1 MLRDYFATDVPDIDH
16 PNFAYLLADAVRRF
30 PQRIALRYRSAR
42 EAVFHVWDFERLG
55 REVRNAACFM
65 VSRGLKPGDRVALW
79 AENRPEWCVLYLAT
93 VISGLTVVPIDAL
106 ISEQEAIA
114 IARTSGA
121 RMICISR
128 KYAEKLADLFGEA
141 PAIETAVVMDE
152 RVEGSPAAVEYY
164 SEIVSGSW
172 PAEPPDPDSIP
183 PDSVA
188 SIIFTSGTTG
198 LSKGVMLTHHG
209 IIANINAS
217 IQSLPIYSRDVFM
230 CVLPLHHTYS
240 TTCSFLSPLSIGA
253 SITICEKVVGKVIV
267 KDTRD
272 SGGTVMIAVPLLYDK
287 LKQAIEL
294 NLQSQPSPL
303 RFFVRIATVLAH
315 LANARGI
322 RQVGRALFRSLRERT
337 SLASLRLLVAGGG
350 PLNLAT
356 ADYFDDLGWY
366 IVQGYGMSENG
377 PLITTNTMKYKNN
390 RSAGLVVKNTELR
403 IDEPNADG
411 IGEILVRSP
420 SMMKGYFNNPEAT
433 ADCFTPDGWLR
444 TGDLGYRDSDGYLF
458 ISGRR
463 KNLIVTRGGKNIYPE
478 EIEALFAHSRVIKEI
493 MVVGRKSAQN
503 DSSEEVVAVCVP
515 DLETPVEGGTET
527 ALSELRIREL
537 IKTEIAS
544 ANRMLPAYKKIVDF
558 VVRTEEFEK
567 TSSRKVKRYLYAHYT
582 EPREPSK

>member
-1 MLRDYFATDVPDIDH
+1 
-16 PNFAYLLADAVRRF
+16 
-30 PQRIALRYRSAR
+30 
-42 EAVFHVWDFERLG
+42 
-55 REVRNAACFM
+55 
-65 VSRGLKPGDRVALW
+65 
-79 AENRPEWCVLYLAT
+79 
-93 VISGLTVVPIDAL
+93 
-106 ISEQEAIA
+106 
-114 IARTSGA
+114 
-121 RMICISR
+121 
-128 KYAEKLADLFGEA
+128 
-141 PAIETAVVMDE
+141 
-152 RVEGSPAAVEYY
+152 
-164 SEIVSGSW
+164 
-172 PAEPPDPDSIP
+172 
-183 PDSVA
+183 
-188 SIIFTSGTTG
+188 
-198 LSKGVMLTHHG
+198 
-209 IIANINAS
+209 
-217 IQSLPIYSRDVFM
+217 
-230 CVLPLHHTYS
+230 
-240 TTCSFLSPLSIGA
+240 
-253 SITICEKVVGKVIV
+253 
-267 KDTRD
+267 
-272 SGGTVMIAVPLLYDK
+272 
-287 LKQAIEL
+287 
-294 NLQSQPSPL
+294 
-303 RFFVRIATVLAH
+303 
-315 LANARGI
+315 
-322 RQVGRALFRSLRERT
+322 
-337 SLASLRLLVAGGG
+337 VAGGG

-433 ADCFTPDGWLR
+433 ADCFTSDGWLR